1 MNSSSTKQNVLS
13 IGCRGGIRWDPRGTG
28 APTLKEKKKKIY
40 IYIYISILYLGPPF
54 KTFENF
60 PYNFTLISM

>member
-1 MNSSSTKQNVLS
+1 MCLALVAGAEL
-13 IGCRGGIRWDPRGTG
+13 GGTQGGPGPLLLR
-28 APTLKEKKKKIY
+28 KKKIY

>member
-1 MNSSSTKQNVLS
+1 MCLALVAGAEL
-13 IGCRGGIRWDPRGTG
+13 GGDPRGTG
-28 APTLKEKKKKIY
+28 APTLKEKKKKY

>member
-1 MNSSSTKQNVLS
+1 MCLALVAGAEL
-13 IGCRGGIRWDPRGTG
+13 GGTQGGPGPLLLR
-28 APTLKEKKKKIY
+28 KKIY